1 MNEPAS
7 TRDVALVVALIVVL
21 GLVAAATLPPLT
33 AALACLPLALG
44 AVWEA
49 LRARELGRDVASV
62 DAYAALSRVE
72 SDRVVS
78 PDHPPA
84 VRAETA
90 RALLARVDAAARR
103 VEEAAAATREAA
115 RAEERS
121 QAVRARFTAAMGHEL
136 KTPLGSIVGFSTVL
150 ERRPA
155 GELSA
160 AQRESV
166 AMIRRGAEDL
176 LRLLTDLLDSA
187 KLDVGR
193 LTLTLAYVPSVEVLT
208 QAVKEARAIVE
219 GRSVTIDSTFQP
231 GMPPIRVDRARLVQ
245 AIVGVFRH
253 VARGLDRGVLV
264 LGARRAKG
272 PQGRAELH
280 VEIRDPQ
287 RALGPGEVERIFEA
301 FRAVR
306 TPGGGRPGGLGLALS
321 LARRLV
327 RLHGGD
333 IAAEPDEAGGTRL
346 VVSVPLDE

>member
-1 MNEPAS
+1 MTQAPRRTPALS
-7 TRDVALVVALIVVL
+7 AALAVAVALVAFATLPT
-21 GLVAAATLPPLT
+21 LVAALASLT
-33 AALACLPLALG
+33 LALG
-44 AVWEA
+44 AVGEA
-49 LRARELGRDVASV
+49 WGARERARELASV

-72 SDRVVS
+72 ADRLVS
-78 PDHPPA
+78 PDVAPV
-84 VRAETA
+84 VRAQEA
-90 RALLARVDAAARR
+90 RAVLARVHAAARR
-103 VEEAAAATREAA
+103 VQEAAAQAREQA
-115 RAEERS
+115 RAHERS

-136 KTPLGSIVGFSTVL
+136 KTPLGSIVGFSTAL

-155 GELSA
+155 EELCA

-187 KLDVGR
+187 KLDVGQ
-193 LTLTLAYVPSVEVLT
+193 LTLGLAWVPSVEVLT

-253 VARGLDRGVLV
+253 IARGLDRGVLV
-264 LGARRAKG
+264 LGARRAQG
-272 PQGRAELH
+272 PHGRSELH

-306 TPGGGRPGGLGLALS
+306 APGGGRPGGLGLALS

-333 IAAEPDEAGGTRL
+333 IAAEADEEGGTRL
-346 VVSVPLDE
+346 VVSVPIDE